1 MSELVRRPPEGGQER
16 SGEELYE
23 EALRIYEALRRA
35 QSAKGDF
42 LNSLSPEEALR
53 FAHQV
58 AVKEPV
64 QVDPADRPVVHE
76 FMFDQR
82 MELGHAVAQSLE
94 ASDREAPRRAHYV
107 MQDVVQ
113 GAELGTVSAEQQ
125 FNYIKHGRNSAQ

>member
-1 MSELVRRPPEGGQER
+1 MSELVRRPPEGEQER

-23 EALRIYEALRRA
+23 EALGIYEALRRA
-35 QSAKGDF
+35 QSVKGEF

-76 FMFDQR
+76 FMIDQR
-82 MELGHAVAQSLE
+82 MELGHAVARSLE
-94 ASDREAPRRAHYV
+94 ASDHEAPRRAHYV

-113 GAELGTVSAEQQ
+113 GAELGEVSAEQQ
-125 FNYIKHGRNSAQ
+125 FNYIRHGRSSVR